1 MDYDKRL
8 FEIRDLLDFH
18 DYNEKELRSIIKKL
32 DETIEYIAE
41 IKREYMKRKY
51 EKK

>member
-8 FEIRDLLDFH
+8 SEMRDLLDFH
-18 DYNEKELRSIIKKL
+18 DYNKEEGRLIIKKL

-51 EKK
+51 KK